1 MAKDIVVN
9 RVPMPTRLEPKQTSA
24 SLHMMV
30 RGYFYSLFNSD
41 NAEGEKFRDHLASV
55 GNADSITKNK
65 WFDRHV
71 AVGMVK
77 KAAKEAKDVMTLEAD
92 DGDVYK
98 WISRELK
105 ARGLGPKERRLEYK
119 RLN

>member
-1 MAKDIVVN
+1 
-9 RVPMPTRLEPKQTSA
+9 
-24 SLHMMV
+24 
-30 RGYFYSLFNSD
+30 
-41 NAEGEKFRDHLASV
+41 
-55 GNADSITKNK
+55 
-65 WFDRHV
+65 
-71 AVGMVK
+71 
-77 KAAKEAKDVMTLEAD
+77 LEAD